1 LNAKKL
7 GGKCL
12 HVPQCGY
19 GPDIAQI
26 FTSGLALLN
35 INFMP

>member
-19 GPDIAQI
+19 GPEHDTARYWNAND
-26 FTSGLALLN
+26 GLGTV
-35 INFMP
+35 